1 MPREVT
7 IHLQPAFFGE
17 KEKVLVEHGP
27 LSASTFRYDSGVGAL
42 RLKNER
48 GQLVLLPFQGQQI
61 WSAELGGRNLTMK
74 SMFAEPRPTREYLET
89 YGGFLLHCGATAMG
103 VPSKEDAH
111 PLHGELPNAPYQQAH
126 LVVGQD
132 EKGAYIGLGGQYQH
146 TVAFTHNYV
155 AEPLVKLYAGSTLFD
170 VTMTIT
176 NLKHSDM
183 ELMYL
188 AHVNFRPVDN
198 GRLVYSAPCTPEHVR
213 VRKSIP
219 SHIRPLPG
227 YAEFIEELGRHPEKH
242 NLLAPGLLF
251 DPEVV
256 FFVDYLADEE
266 GWAHSMQVHPDSFGK
281 PQDRGSA
288 DYIRHRPEQ
297 LDKGIRW
304 ISRTA
309 DQEALGIVLPAT
321 AEPEGYLAEKAK
333 GNIKIIPAQGEFR
346 CQMEMGT
353 LAPAEAKRME
363 EKIAQIQYTTID
375 GEPPFG
381 STTAS
386 HRWSMEEKI
395 TPIVAG

>member
-7 IHLQPAFFGE
+7 IHLPPDFFGE

-27 LSASTFRYDSGVGAL
+27 LSASTFRYDSGVCGL
-42 RLKNER
+42 RLNNEL
-48 GQLVLLPFQGQQI
+48 GQLVLLPYQGQQI
-61 WSAELGGRNLTMK
+61 WSAEFGGRTLTMK
-74 SMFAEPRPTREYLET
+74 SMFDEPRPTREYLET

-103 VPSKEDAH
+103 VPSKEDTH
-111 PLHGELPNAPYQQAH
+111 PLHGELPNAPYQKAY
-126 LVVGQD
+126 LIVGQD

-146 TVAFTHNYV
+146 TVAFNHNYV
-155 AEPLVKLYAGSTLFD
+155 AEPLVKLYADSTLFE

-176 NLKHSDM
+176 NLKSSAM

-198 GRLVYSAPCTPEHVR
+198 GRLVYSAPCTPGHVR

-242 NLLAPGLLF
+242 NLLALDLVF

-256 FFVDYLADEE
+256 FSIDYLADEE
-266 GWAHSMQVHPDSFGK
+266 GWAHSMQVHLD
-281 PQDRGSA
+281 GSA
-288 DYIRHRPEQ
+288 DYVRHRPDQ

-309 DQEALGIVLPAT
+309 DQEALGLVLPAT

-333 GNIKIIPAQGEFR
+333 GNIKTLPPKGVFHCEL
-346 CQMEMGT
+346 EMGT

-363 EKIAQIQYTTID
+363 EKIARMV
-375 GEPPFG
+375 GE
-381 STTAS
+381 
-386 HRWSMEEKI
+386 
-395 TPIVAG
+395 